1 MIPEFKDVE
10 EYMKGQD
17 ELVIKMFYDRHSAEG
32 WMIGPHKIVN
42 WKFAADNFIQALLF
56 VNKKFRET

>member
-1 MIPEFKDVE
+1 
-10 EYMKGQD
+10 MKGQD